1 MTQFISFFLK
11 ELKGQLYSKSSF
23 IFILFFV
30 IVLGL
35 FFWEDVFLVRQV
47 QMRGFFEVIP
57 WLFIALI
64 PALTMRSWSEERKAG
79 TFEVLMTSPAGKMKI
94 IMAKFL
100 ASLVFVFIILCC
112 SLPYVYFLSTVGDLD
127 FGPIIGSYLG
137 VLFLASMCISI
148 GLWVSSL
155 TKSQVTA
162 FVLGALLIG
171 LLLVISF
178 PLSIFPD
185 QKFTEVLFHASSQT
199 HFKSISK
206 GVIDVRD
213 IVYFTSLSA
222 LFLFYN
228 YLSLNSITSRN
239 A

>member
-1 MTQFISFFLK
+1 MTQFLTFFLK
-11 ELKGQLYSKSSF
+11 ELKGQLYSKLSF

-47 QMRGFFEVIP
+47 QMRGFFEIIP

-64 PALTMRSWSEERKAG
+64 SALTMRSWSEERKSG
-79 TFEVLMTSPAGKMKI
+79 TFEILMTSPAGKMKTI
-94 IMAKFL
+94 LAKYFAL
-100 ASLVFVFIILCC
+100 LTFVFIILCC
-112 SLPYVYFLSTVGDLD
+112 SLPYVYFLSTAGDVD

-137 VLFLASMCISI
+137 VLFLASMCIAI

-155 TKSQVTA
+155 TKSQVAA
-162 FVLGALLIG
+162 FVFGALLIG
-171 LLLVISF
+171 LLLIISL
-178 PLSIFPD
+178 PLSVFPG
-185 QKFTEVLFHASSQT
+185 QQFTEVLFYASSQT

-206 GVIDVRD
+206 GVVDLRD
-213 IVYFTSLSA
+213 IIYFVSLSV